1 MLNTCLLLVSRSQ
14 SEHFALLCQWR
25 IPNSPEK
32 QSDERGSYCYCYIN
46 IKLLK
51 TNSSKHDPLRHI
63 RRLPNDI
70 EVTSSLD

>member
-51 TNSSKHDPLRHI
+51 TNS
-63 RRLPNDI
+63 
-70 EVTSSLD
+70 